1 MKYIVVFLLL
11 YLFTTSA
18 IAQKIRSRVSLTAID
33 GKTYIGTITEIQE
46 DKYKIKYD
54 GVDFDAWL
62 LSSQFKVID
71 IPNPPD
77 NNRVPAEQTEPV
89 TAAPVIPE
97 QAQRFTMESPKTK
110 SDSLK
115 MAIANVKNAF
125 DAASKLF
132 ISKRDTITIVIPD
145 IDYDNINLLLLKE
158 HIKKVK
164 GVRSV
169 EMNYNSSTAKLEVA
183 FRGKPTD
190 LWDNIHAD
198 VRMKFK
204 LIEAGENN
212 ITLNHK

>member
-11 YLFTTSA
+11 YLFTASA
-18 IAQKIRSRVSLTAID
+18 IAQKTGSKVSLAAID
-33 GKTYIGTITEIQE
+33 GKTYTGTITEIQE

-62 LSSQFKVID
+62 LSSQFKVIEV
-71 IPNPPD
+71 PNPPD
-77 NNRVPAEQTEPV
+77 NNPVPAEQTEPE

-97 QAQRFTMESPKTK
+97 QAQKSAMESPKTR

-132 ISKRDTITIVIPD
+132 ISKRDTMTIVIPD

-169 EMNYNSSTAKLEVA
+169 VMNYNSSTAKLEVA

-212 ITLNHK
+212 ITLKHK

>member
-1 MKYIVVFLLL
+1 MKYIIIFLLL
-11 YLFTTSA
+11 YIFNTSA
-18 IAQKIRSRVSLTAID
+18 IAQKIGSKVSLVAIY
-33 GKTYIGTITEIQE
+33 GKTYTGTVTEIQAE
-46 DKYKIKYD
+46 KYKIKYD

-62 LSSQFKVID
+62 LSSQFKVIEV
-71 IPNPPD
+71 PNPPD
-77 NNRVPAEQTEPV
+77 NNPVPAEQTEPE
-89 TAAPVIPE
+89 TAAPVILEPP
-97 QAQRFTMESPKTK
+97 AIESPKTR

-115 MAIANVKNAF
+115 MAIANIKNAF

-132 ISKRDTITIVIPD
+132 ISKRDTMTIVIQD

-169 EMNYNSSTAKLEVA
+169 VMNYNSSTAKLEVA

-212 ITLNHK
+212 ITLEHK